1 MSFFPHF
8 IRSLPV
14 VIGIQLA
21 SLFAVGTVP
30 RDMAVLWA
38 DGCRGPR
45 ERNSRR
51 NNRGRGRSAVCGPIR
66 DYSRAAFIIY
76 AALLMLL
83 LTGSR
88 ASFRLMGEFVARRA
102 AGPRVVVYTGGIG
115 QQLVV
120 RGVMATLSSPS
131 RLLGFIYDG
140 PERTRGSIQGYP
152 VLGGYAEL
160 LTLISAGSTDEVLV
174 CVPDLDAG
182 RLEELKQHCA
192 SCRVKLSQ
200 LRYNLELLSEQR
212 SRTPNVAP

>member
-1 MSFFPHF
+1 
-8 IRSLPV
+8 V
-14 VIGIQLA
+14 VVL
-21 SLFAVGTVP
+21 LYVDRFA
-30 RDMAVLWA
+30 
-38 DGCRGPR
+38 
-45 ERNSRR
+45 N
-51 NNRGRGRSAVCGPIR
+51 
-66 DYSRAAFIIY
+66 YSRATFIIY

-88 ASFRLMGEFVARRA
+88 ASFRLIGEFVARRA
-102 AGPRVVVYTGGIG
+102 VGPRVIVYTGGIG

-131 RLLGFIYDG
+131 RLLGFIYDA

-192 SCRVKLSQ
+192 SCRVTLSQ

-212 SRTPNVAP
+212 SRTPNAAP